1 MVMVRVTQAFVHPIT
16 SHAHSLVVRQ
26 IAQAIRSLPPH
37 VVSLFLAALVA
48 VRRLRVRARHKVLVP
63 QMLPAETLSRT
74 QSRAKQTESAHL
86 FDHFGNVGREMMHW
100 GTASEPSV
108 LAARRM
114 LTPEVHEMSA
124 APSHGVRSSWL
135 DTLWPTRP

>member
-1 MVMVRVTQAFVHPIT
+1 MVMVRVISFRSSNHIT
-16 SHAHSLVVRQ
+16 RSLVVRQ
-26 IAQAIRSLPPH
+26 IAQAISRLPPH
-37 VVSLFLAALVA
+37 VVALFLAALVT

-63 QMLPAETLSRT
+63 QMLPAAETLSRT

-108 LAARRM
+108 LAAREHQPPPARFEQAV
-114 LTPEVHEMSA
+114 TPQQAEE
-124 APSHGVRSSWL
+124 G
-135 DTLWPTRP
+135 